1 MISKEDG
8 ENKEIKKD
16 LLNSLV
22 IDVVLAIM
30 ELSALFKQT
39 ICSTN
44 SVGLRYCTTTLC
56 LSEINSVNSLL

>member
-8 ENKEIKKD
+8 EMKKMLVIKKD
-16 LLNSLV
+16 SFNFLV

-39 ICSTN
+39 IFSTN
-44 SVGLRYCTTTLC
+44 
-56 LSEINSVNSLL
+56 

>member
-44 SVGLRYCTTTLC
+44 SDIVQLHCAW
-56 LSEINSVNSLL
+56 VK

>member
-8 ENKEIKKD
+8 EKKKMLAIKKD
-16 LLNSLV
+16 LFNFLL

-44 SVGLRYCTTTLC
+44 
-56 LSEINSVNSLL
+56 